1 MSATPEK
8 VRSGKGYPKNQVK
21 RNSDDV
27 KGKTEGE
34 MESRPDPAVLEEIY
48 QLETKLAILKDNKA
62 RSSGQ

>member
-21 RNSDDV
+21 RNIDDV

>member
-1 MSATPEK
+1 M
-8 VRSGKGYPKNQVK
+8 K

-48 QLETKLAILKDNKA
+48 QLETKLAILKDKA